1 MMKVIVP
8 NEHLTQEIRIVLKD
22 KRTFLFENRDKLN
35 AVMSRTELYLVYD
48 LLNCMAFDYCCRLKR
63 QDKRKNHL
71 KYAEFYDIYH
81 D

>member
-1 MMKVIVP
+1 
-8 NEHLTQEIRIVLKD
+8 
-22 KRTFLFENRDKLN
+22 
-35 AVMSRTELYLVYD
+35 MSRTELYLVYD